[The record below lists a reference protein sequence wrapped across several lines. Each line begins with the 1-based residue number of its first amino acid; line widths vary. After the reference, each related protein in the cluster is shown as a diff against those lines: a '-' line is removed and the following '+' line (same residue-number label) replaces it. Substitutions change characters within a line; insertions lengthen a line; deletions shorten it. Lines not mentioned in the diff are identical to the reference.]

1 MTSPSPHAD
10 GRLIKTT
17 PPSWVDRLAP
27 KFARPYLR
35 LMRADKPIGT
45 WLLFLPGFWAIGIG
59 TWAGGPLVAGGEG
72 DRLYP
77 DFLIIVLFF
86 VGAFVMR
93 GAGCTI
99 NDILDRDIDGKVERT
114 KSRPLPAGD
123 ISVTAAVIF
132 LGAQCLVGLLIL
144 LQLNL
149 FSIILGAASLL
160 FVAAYPLMKRI
171 TNWPQAWLGLTIN
184 WGALL
189 GYSAVAGDLG
199 PAAFLLYA
207 AGIFWTLG
215 YDTIYGHQDKVDD
228 AVIGVKSSALAL
240 GDKTRPFVAVCYAL
254 TLILIIATGPLA
266 NMYLLFYVLMGVAA
280 LHAIWQVLALDIDD
294 PDQCLTLFKSNRD
307 FGLLVAVAVY
317 LGKAF
322 PLGII
327 GG

>member
-1 MTSPSPHAD
+1 MTAPSPHAD

-17 PPSWVDRLAP
+17 PPTWVDRLVP
-27 KFARPYLR
+27 RILRPYLK
-35 LMRADKPIGT
+35 LMRADRPIGT

-72 DRLYP
+72 DNLYP
-77 DFLIIVLFF
+77 DVTIILLFF
-86 VGAFVMR
+86 IGSFVMR

-99 NDILDRDIDGKVERT
+99 NDILDRDFDARVERT
-114 KSRPLPAGD
+114 KNRPIPAGEV
-123 ISVTAAVIF
+123 SVRAAIIF
-132 LGAQCLVGLLIL
+132 LGLQCLIGLAIL
-144 LQLNL
+144 LQLNT

-160 FVAAYPLMKRI
+160 PVAVYPLMKRI

-189 GYSAVAGDLG
+189 GYSAVAGQLG
-199 PAAFLLYA
+199 PGAFLLYA
-207 AGIFWTLG
+207 AGILWTLG
-215 YDTIYGHQDKVDD
+215 YDTIYGHQDKSDD
-228 AVIGVKSSALAL
+228 AVIGVKSSALTL

-254 TLILIIATGPLA
+254 TLVLITATGPIA
-266 NMYLLFYVLMGVAA
+266 NMYFLFYVLMAVAA

-294 PDQCLTLFKSNRD
+294 PEQCLKIFKSNRD
-307 FGLLVAVAVY
+307 FGLLVGAAIY

-327 GG
+327 SG

>member
-1 MTSPSPHAD
+1 M
-10 GRLIKTT
+10 
-17 PPSWVDRLAP
+17 
-27 KFARPYLR
+27 
-35 LMRADKPIGT
+35 
-45 WLLFLPGFWAIGIG
+45 
-59 TWAGGPLVAGGEG
+59 VAGGEG

-114 KSRPLPAGD
+114 KSRPLPAGE

-160 FVAAYPLMKRI
+160 LVAAYPLMKRI